1 MEGRLFSIFSITQ
14 ISAEAVVVMRENDE
28 DENSRSNIKNEV
40 VIVVVVEEGEVIV
53 AYVQLK
59 APQS

>member
-1 MEGRLFSIFSITQ
+1 MEGRLFSITQ